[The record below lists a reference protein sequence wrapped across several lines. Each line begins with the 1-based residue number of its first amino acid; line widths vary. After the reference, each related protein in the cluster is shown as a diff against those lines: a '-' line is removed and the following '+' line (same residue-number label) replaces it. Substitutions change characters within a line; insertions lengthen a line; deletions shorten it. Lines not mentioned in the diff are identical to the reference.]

1 MPSTEETHR
10 RLTEIPNL
18 PVWQNEPL
26 SRHTRFGIGG
36 PARYLAESDR
46 EEAILAAV
54 RAAREAGMEY
64 VVLGGGTNIVADD
77 SGFDGLVL
85 RYTAGGIRAEG
96 NVVRVEAGAELD
108 RLVEFTVQRGLGGLE
123 TLAGIPGSAG
133 AAVYGNAGAY
143 GHSISEAVRS
153 VRFFDGERVRELD
166 RTECRFGYRES
177 IFKHRREWV
186 IFTVRLELT
195 AGDPARLKET
205 AARTR
210 AGRDRKFPPA
220 LRCAGSIFKN
230 LQLSEL
236 PAAAAAAIPPAVVR
250 EGKAPAAYFLEQIGA
265 KGRRRG
271 GVRVADFHANII
283 YNEGG
288 GTAKELRDLIT
299 ELKAAVR
306 ERFGLEL
313 EEEVQFIGFP
323 ESGNSRSG

>member
-1 MPSTEETHR
+1 
-10 RLTEIPNL
+10 
-18 PVWQNEPL
+18 
-26 SRHTRFGIGG
+26 
-36 PARYLAESDR
+36 
-46 EEAILAAV
+46 
-54 RAAREAGMEY
+54 
-64 VVLGGGTNIVADD
+64 
-77 SGFDGLVL
+77 
-85 RYTAGGIRAEG
+85 
-96 NVVRVEAGAELD
+96 
-108 RLVEFTVQRGLGGLE
+108 
-123 TLAGIPGSAG
+123 
-133 AAVYGNAGAY
+133 
-143 GHSISEAVRS
+143 
-153 VRFFDGERVRELD
+153 
-166 RTECRFGYRES
+166 
-177 IFKHRREWV
+177 
-186 IFTVRLELT
+186 VRLELT